1 MVTRSLSLS
10 LAFVVG
16 PMLLDGQQTAGLL
29 GTLRDRAS
37 QQPIP
42 NAAIT
47 IVGKPVLLRTD
58 TTGRFSLDHLTPG
71 LYVVQA
77 RALGYTPGSRIV
89 ELGAQETLAVLIE
102 LEVAPFTLPDV
113 TVEGRRVQAGLEG
126 FERRR
131 LRREGVFLTEDDIIR
146 SNAARLSDVLRMTPG
161 VRLICRAAGCRVRMS
176 RGECQPDYVVDGS
189 PANNSTSPEMP
200 VIGLIAV
207 EIYRTVTETP
217 LEFLRTDNTC
227 GTIVIWTRKG
237 L

>member
-58 TTGRFSLDHLTPG
+58 TTGRFRLDHLTPG

-89 ELGAQETLAVLIE
+89 ELGA
-102 LEVAPFTLPDV
+102 
-113 TVEGRRVQAGLEG
+113 
-126 FERRR
+126 
-131 LRREGVFLTEDDIIR
+131 
-146 SNAARLSDVLRMTPG
+146 
-161 VRLICRAAGCRVRMS
+161 
-176 RGECQPDYVVDGS
+176 
-189 PANNSTSPEMP
+189 
-200 VIGLIAV
+200 
-207 EIYRTVTETP
+207 
-217 LEFLRTDNTC
+217 
-227 GTIVIWTRKG
+227 
-237 L
+237 